1 MVYQQNPFKP
11 ATRAQSKLRLAL
23 TGPAGCGKTY
33 TALSLAGAFG
43 RVACIDT
50 ERGSAAKYA
59 GLFAFDVLEL
69 EQHDPEQY
77 IEAIRA
83 AVDFDYDALVI
94 DSLSHAWNAVLERV
108 DAIAKRTASQN
119 SFAAWRDVTPVQNRL
134 IDAILSA
141 PIHVIATMRAKT
153 EYVMDTVERGGRAI
167 SVPRKV
173 GLAPIQRDQVDYEF
187 DVVGMMD
194 LDQNLYITKTR
205 CHPLTGLV
213 IPQPSGD
220 DLGAL
225 LKAWLSE
232 GEALMEV
239 SSRWTRIA
247 AASEVSSN
255 GQNAE
260 MPRTFTSEDGWR
272 RFHEGMLRQYPDYA
286 QASFRDVFGVERP
299 SLLTGTLADVEAR
312 VKAWAHRHAD
322 EEAASGEPKLE
333 NDLDRIFG
341 PKPDL
346 EPAADDQYWCDEV
359 QIQKARGADTF
370 SFVLKALDGTTI
382 HVDTGDAFRA
392 AGLDPDAWQRAG
404 HVEHFTPPLHVHAT
418 REDGAWSIHAI
429 RVPDGALENGR

>member
-1 MVYQQNPFKP
+1 MVYQQNPFRP
-11 ATRAQSKLRLAL
+11 ATRAQSKLRMAL

-59 GLFAFDVLEL
+59 GLFAFDVMEL

-119 SFAAWRDVTPVQNRL
+119 SFTAWRDVTPVQNRF

-141 PIHVIATMRAKT
+141 PIHVIATMRSKT
-153 EYVMDTVERGGRAI
+153 EYVMDTVERGGRTV

-194 LDQNLYITKTR
+194 LDQTLYITKTR
-205 CHPLTGLV
+205 CHALTGMV

-225 LKAWLSE
+225 LKAWLSD
-232 GEALMEV
+232 GEAPLEV

-247 AASEVSSN
+247 ATSETPSN
-255 GQNAE
+255 GHGAE
-260 MPRTFTSEDGWR
+260 APRTFASEDGWR
-272 RFHEGMLRQYPDYA
+272 HFNEQMARKYPHYA
-286 QASFRDVFGVERP
+286 RATFREVFGVERP
-299 SLLTGTLADVEAR
+299 SLLTGTLADVEAKI
-312 VKAWAHRHAD
+312 KAWEQKQGDDAPSV
-322 EEAASGEPKLE
+322 ESE
-333 NDLDRIFG
+333 LDRVFG
-341 PKPDL
+341 PREDGGSETEVYL
-346 EPAADDQYWCDEV
+346 CDHV
-359 QIQKARGADTF
+359 QMQKERGRKF
-370 SFVLKALDGTTI
+370 SYVLKTLDGGAI
-382 HVDTGDAFRA
+382 HIYSGDAFRE
-392 AGLDPDAWQRAG
+392 AGLDPDAWKQDG
-404 HVEHFTPPLHVHAT
+404 HVERFDPPLNVHAT
-418 REDGAWSIHAI
+418 RENGRWTVHAI
-429 RVPDGALENGR
+429 RVPDGAALPE